1 MVGHL
6 LQYASRMKRLY
17 RQQFQPLSAELELSQ
32 LEIDILLFLY
42 NNPAYN
48 TARDITAM
56 RGFAKSNVS
65 TAVESL
71 RHRGWLTV
79 EPDPESRRIQRLRLA
94 KARAAQLRMLA
105 DCQEQCFAVMLAGF
119 TAGEI
124 DAQRLFWQRV
134 DANVKA
140 ALAANPKG

>member
-1 MVGHL
+1 MAGQL

-17 RQQFQPLSAELELSQ
+17 RRQFQPLAEELALSQ

-42 NNPAYN
+42 NNPAHN

-65 TAVESL
+65 TAVEAL
-71 RHRGWLTV
+71 RRRGWLTV
-79 EPDPESRRIQRLRLA
+79 EPDPESRRVQRLRLA
-94 KARAAQLRMLA
+94 EARGAQLRALA

-119 TAGEI
+119 TPAEI
-124 DAQRLFWQRV
+124 EAQRQFWQRV